1 MNIVLQPTNIF
12 FSLED
17 TIKVGDF
24 GLVTALSA
32 HPDEQGGGEAFV
44 GGQTPAQ
51 YVNLTNNVGTQ
62 IYMSPEQVGALQ
74 YVTY

>member
-1 MNIVLQPTNIF
+1 MSTLFQPTNIF

-17 TIKVGDF
+17 SIKVGDF

-32 HPDEQGGGEAFV
+32 YPDEQGGGEALV
-44 GGQTPAQ
+44 SGQTPAK

-62 IYMSPEQVGALQ
+62 IYMSPEQVR
-74 YVTY
+74 V